1 MNKESIFRQLELRL
15 AGCSLTADALSGFS
29 AMAIADSLRQKR
41 SIISHHLNN
50 LHREQRV
57 VKVNSRPVL
66 FLPVEA
72 LRRHHRLAVRQGD
85 YASIQALCAERQDS
99 LELLIGAQGSL
110 QESLRQCKA
119 AISYPGAGLPLL
131 LRGPTGTGKSFL
143 ARQLWQYAIEQG
155 ILPPEA
161 PFTVFNCA
169 EYANN
174 PELLTSKLF
183 GHAKG
188 AFTGADRAVSGLI
201 ETSNGGVLFIDEV
214 HRLPPEGQEKLFHFM
229 DNGTWRRLG
238 ESSDER
244 SATVRLI
251 FASTEDLEKHFL
263 ATFIRRIPV
272 IVKILPIAER
282 GQYERLAFI
291 HHFFRRE
298 AQRLHHDL
306 SLDSEIIS
314 QLMQE
319 TLEGNVG
326 GLENLIRNICASA
339 WTFGQRD
346 DGVLEVKAGQLP
358 DRLLMEVP
366 FTVPQTAERIM
377 IYREGGVFPRVSGQ
391 HQEYLRLTE
400 NICGLC
406 EELAQ
411 ENISARTFDKL
422 VYQNLTLYLDAL
434 MNKES
439 PRARQDKRLRF
450 IEDVGKA
457 IAAHYDLEL
466 NAEFAYLTGRY
477 LTSLPLTPVEA
488 SPSVRHV
495 MLRWLEEAPG
505 LAQRVA
511 QKLLDVVN
519 NKYDLLIDTLDRL
532 VVAAIVSNAIDATSG
547 GKVKALI
554 IAHGYSTASSIAG
567 VANRLIGEKI
577 YHAMDMPMEVAFSDV
592 SRAIVDY
599 LQHTDTRAGVM
610 VLIDMGYTKEI
621 ADALLSVIHGPL
633 VVVDNVTTRLA
644 LNVASEIALQKNIE
658 QIAEEIVPLNQSR
671 WDVFWPA
678 QKKARALLVT
688 CITGIGTAFKFKNL
702 MEKSQLTDFDINII
716 ACEYTC
722 LKNSRMAASLLN
734 QYEVIAVVGT
744 IDPQLAGVPW
754 VGIEELLGEQGYAH
768 LSQLLSG
775 YLNDKQIALINKN
788 MVREFSLHNVV
799 NSLTILNANKTIG
812 HIETI
817 IAEWQNTLGFS
828 FNNNLI
834 ISLYVHLSCMI
845 ERLVMRNE
853 ITHYKN
859 MTEFNERHGEFIA
872 MVNHSFQRLKI
883 LYNVALPVAEI
894 GYIHDIFELRI
905 EDFRW

>member
-15 AGCSLTADALSGFS
+15 AGCSLTADALGAFS

-599 LQHTDTRAGVM
+599 LQHT
-610 VLIDMGYTKEI
+610 
-621 ADALLSVIHGPL
+621 
-633 VVVDNVTTRLA
+633 
-644 LNVASEIALQKNIE
+644 
-658 QIAEEIVPLNQSR
+658 
-671 WDVFWPA
+671 
-678 QKKARALLVT
+678 
-688 CITGIGTAFKFKNL
+688 
-702 MEKSQLTDFDINII
+702 
-716 ACEYTC
+716 
-722 LKNSRMAASLLN
+722 
-734 QYEVIAVVGT
+734 
-744 IDPQLAGVPW
+744 
-754 VGIEELLGEQGYAH
+754 
-768 LSQLLSG
+768 
-775 YLNDKQIALINKN
+775 
-788 MVREFSLHNVV
+788 
-799 NSLTILNANKTIG
+799 
-812 HIETI
+812 
-817 IAEWQNTLGFS
+817 
-828 FNNNLI
+828 
-834 ISLYVHLSCMI
+834 
-845 ERLVMRNE
+845 
-853 ITHYKN
+853 
-859 MTEFNERHGEFIA
+859 
-872 MVNHSFQRLKI
+872 
-883 LYNVALPVAEI
+883 
-894 GYIHDIFELRI
+894 
-905 EDFRW
+905 

>member
-15 AGCSLTADALSGFS
+15 AGCSLTADALGAFS

-511 QKLLDVVN
+511 QKLLDVIN

-702 MEKSQLTDFDINII
+702 MEKVS
-716 ACEYTC
+716 
-722 LKNSRMAASLLN
+722 
-734 QYEVIAVVGT
+734 
-744 IDPQLAGVPW
+744 
-754 VGIEELLGEQGYAH
+754 
-768 LSQLLSG
+768 
-775 YLNDKQIALINKN
+775 
-788 MVREFSLHNVV
+788 
-799 NSLTILNANKTIG
+799 
-812 HIETI
+812 
-817 IAEWQNTLGFS
+817 
-828 FNNNLI
+828 
-834 ISLYVHLSCMI
+834 
-845 ERLVMRNE
+845 
-853 ITHYKN
+853 
-859 MTEFNERHGEFIA
+859 
-872 MVNHSFQRLKI
+872 
-883 LYNVALPVAEI
+883 
-894 GYIHDIFELRI
+894 
-905 EDFRW
+905 

>member
-366 FTVPQTAERIM
+366 FTVPQTAERVM

-511 QKLLDVVN
+511 QKLLDVIN

-716 ACEYTC
+716 VCEYTR

-744 IDPQLAGVPW
+744 IDPQLVGVPW

>member
-366 FTVPQTAERIM
+366 FTVPQTAERVM

-610 VLIDMGYTKEI
+610 VLIDM
-621 ADALLSVIHGPL
+621 
-633 VVVDNVTTRLA
+633 
-644 LNVASEIALQKNIE
+644 
-658 QIAEEIVPLNQSR
+658 
-671 WDVFWPA
+671 
-678 QKKARALLVT
+678 
-688 CITGIGTAFKFKNL
+688 
-702 MEKSQLTDFDINII
+702 
-716 ACEYTC
+716 
-722 LKNSRMAASLLN
+722 
-734 QYEVIAVVGT
+734 
-744 IDPQLAGVPW
+744 
-754 VGIEELLGEQGYAH
+754 
-768 LSQLLSG
+768 
-775 YLNDKQIALINKN
+775 
-788 MVREFSLHNVV
+788 
-799 NSLTILNANKTIG
+799 
-812 HIETI
+812 
-817 IAEWQNTLGFS
+817 
-828 FNNNLI
+828 
-834 ISLYVHLSCMI
+834 
-845 ERLVMRNE
+845 
-853 ITHYKN
+853 
-859 MTEFNERHGEFIA
+859 
-872 MVNHSFQRLKI
+872 
-883 LYNVALPVAEI
+883 
-894 GYIHDIFELRI
+894 
-905 EDFRW
+905 

>member
-15 AGCSLTADALSGFS
+15 AGCSLTADALGAFS

-658 QIAEEIVPLNQSR
+658 QIAE
-671 WDVFWPA
+671 
-678 QKKARALLVT
+678 
-688 CITGIGTAFKFKNL
+688 
-702 MEKSQLTDFDINII
+702 
-716 ACEYTC
+716 
-722 LKNSRMAASLLN
+722 
-734 QYEVIAVVGT
+734 
-744 IDPQLAGVPW
+744 
-754 VGIEELLGEQGYAH
+754 
-768 LSQLLSG
+768 
-775 YLNDKQIALINKN
+775 
-788 MVREFSLHNVV
+788 
-799 NSLTILNANKTIG
+799 
-812 HIETI
+812 
-817 IAEWQNTLGFS
+817 
-828 FNNNLI
+828 
-834 ISLYVHLSCMI
+834 
-845 ERLVMRNE
+845 
-853 ITHYKN
+853 
-859 MTEFNERHGEFIA
+859 
-872 MVNHSFQRLKI
+872 
-883 LYNVALPVAEI
+883 
-894 GYIHDIFELRI
+894 
-905 EDFRW
+905 

>member
-644 LNVASEIALQKNIE
+644 LERGQRDRAAKKHRTDRRRDRPVKSVALGC
-658 QIAEEIVPLNQSR
+658 LL
-671 WDVFWPA
+671 
-678 QKKARALLVT
+678 ARA
-688 CITGIGTAFKFKNL
+688 
-702 MEKSQLTDFDINII
+702 EKS
-716 ACEYTC
+716 A
-722 LKNSRMAASLLN
+722 RAAGDL
-734 QYEVIAVVGT
+734 YYRHR
-744 IDPQLAGVPW
+744 DGV
-754 VGIEELLGEQGYAH
+754 
-768 LSQLLSG
+768 
-775 YLNDKQIALINKN
+775 
-788 MVREFSLHNVV
+788 
-799 NSLTILNANKTIG
+799 
-812 HIETI
+812 
-817 IAEWQNTLGFS
+817 
-828 FNNNLI
+828 
-834 ISLYVHLSCMI
+834 
-845 ERLVMRNE
+845 
-853 ITHYKN
+853 
-859 MTEFNERHGEFIA
+859 
-872 MVNHSFQRLKI
+872 
-883 LYNVALPVAEI
+883 
-894 GYIHDIFELRI
+894 
-905 EDFRW
+905 

>member
-15 AGCSLTADALSGFS
+15 AGCSLTADALSAFS

-72 LRRHHRLAVRQGD
+72 LRRHHRLVVRQGD

-358 DRLLMEVP
+358 DRLLVEVP
-366 FTVPQTAERIM
+366 FTVPQTAERVM

-716 ACEYTC
+716 ACEYTG

>member
-15 AGCSLTADALSGFS
+15 AGCSLTADALGAFS

-547 GKVKALI
+547 GKVK
-554 IAHGYSTASSIAG
+554 
-567 VANRLIGEKI
+567 R
-577 YHAMDMPMEVAFSDV
+577 
-592 SRAIVDY
+592 
-599 LQHTDTRAGVM
+599 
-610 VLIDMGYTKEI
+610 
-621 ADALLSVIHGPL
+621 
-633 VVVDNVTTRLA
+633 
-644 LNVASEIALQKNIE
+644 
-658 QIAEEIVPLNQSR
+658 
-671 WDVFWPA
+671 
-678 QKKARALLVT
+678 
-688 CITGIGTAFKFKNL
+688 
-702 MEKSQLTDFDINII
+702 
-716 ACEYTC
+716 
-722 LKNSRMAASLLN
+722 
-734 QYEVIAVVGT
+734 
-744 IDPQLAGVPW
+744 
-754 VGIEELLGEQGYAH
+754 
-768 LSQLLSG
+768 
-775 YLNDKQIALINKN
+775 
-788 MVREFSLHNVV
+788 
-799 NSLTILNANKTIG
+799 
-812 HIETI
+812 
-817 IAEWQNTLGFS
+817 
-828 FNNNLI
+828 
-834 ISLYVHLSCMI
+834 
-845 ERLVMRNE
+845 
-853 ITHYKN
+853 
-859 MTEFNERHGEFIA
+859 
-872 MVNHSFQRLKI
+872 
-883 LYNVALPVAEI
+883 
-894 GYIHDIFELRI
+894 
-905 EDFRW
+905 

>member
-15 AGCSLTADALSGFS
+15 AGCSLTADALGAFS

-532 VVAAIVSNAIDATSG
+532 VVAAIVSNAIDAT
-547 GKVKALI
+547 
-554 IAHGYSTASSIAG
+554 
-567 VANRLIGEKI
+567 
-577 YHAMDMPMEVAFSDV
+577 
-592 SRAIVDY
+592 
-599 LQHTDTRAGVM
+599 
-610 VLIDMGYTKEI
+610 
-621 ADALLSVIHGPL
+621 
-633 VVVDNVTTRLA
+633 
-644 LNVASEIALQKNIE
+644 
-658 QIAEEIVPLNQSR
+658 
-671 WDVFWPA
+671 
-678 QKKARALLVT
+678 
-688 CITGIGTAFKFKNL
+688 
-702 MEKSQLTDFDINII
+702 
-716 ACEYTC
+716 
-722 LKNSRMAASLLN
+722 
-734 QYEVIAVVGT
+734 
-744 IDPQLAGVPW
+744 
-754 VGIEELLGEQGYAH
+754 
-768 LSQLLSG
+768 
-775 YLNDKQIALINKN
+775 
-788 MVREFSLHNVV
+788 
-799 NSLTILNANKTIG
+799 
-812 HIETI
+812 
-817 IAEWQNTLGFS
+817 
-828 FNNNLI
+828 
-834 ISLYVHLSCMI
+834 
-845 ERLVMRNE
+845 
-853 ITHYKN
+853 
-859 MTEFNERHGEFIA
+859 
-872 MVNHSFQRLKI
+872 
-883 LYNVALPVAEI
+883 
-894 GYIHDIFELRI
+894 
-905 EDFRW
+905 

>member
-366 FTVPQTAERIM
+366 FTVPQTAERVM

-678 QKKARALLVT
+678 QKKALLVT
-688 CITGIGTAFKFKNL
+688 CIT
-702 MEKSQLTDFDINII
+702 
-716 ACEYTC
+716 
-722 LKNSRMAASLLN
+722 
-734 QYEVIAVVGT
+734 
-744 IDPQLAGVPW
+744 
-754 VGIEELLGEQGYAH
+754 
-768 LSQLLSG
+768 
-775 YLNDKQIALINKN
+775 
-788 MVREFSLHNVV
+788 
-799 NSLTILNANKTIG
+799 
-812 HIETI
+812 
-817 IAEWQNTLGFS
+817 
-828 FNNNLI
+828 
-834 ISLYVHLSCMI
+834 
-845 ERLVMRNE
+845 
-853 ITHYKN
+853 
-859 MTEFNERHGEFIA
+859 
-872 MVNHSFQRLKI
+872 
-883 LYNVALPVAEI
+883 
-894 GYIHDIFELRI
+894 
-905 EDFRW
+905 

>member
-15 AGCSLTADALSGFS
+15 AGCSLTADALGAFS

-644 LNVASEIALQKNIE
+644 LNVASEIALQKTSNRS
-658 QIAEEIVPLNQSR
+658 PKRSSR
-671 WDVFWPA
+671 
-678 QKKARALLVT
+678 
-688 CITGIGTAFKFKNL
+688 
-702 MEKSQLTDFDINII
+702 
-716 ACEYTC
+716 
-722 LKNSRMAASLLN
+722 
-734 QYEVIAVVGT
+734 
-744 IDPQLAGVPW
+744 
-754 VGIEELLGEQGYAH
+754 
-768 LSQLLSG
+768 
-775 YLNDKQIALINKN
+775 
-788 MVREFSLHNVV
+788 
-799 NSLTILNANKTIG
+799 
-812 HIETI
+812 
-817 IAEWQNTLGFS
+817 
-828 FNNNLI
+828 
-834 ISLYVHLSCMI
+834 
-845 ERLVMRNE
+845 
-853 ITHYKN
+853 
-859 MTEFNERHGEFIA
+859 
-872 MVNHSFQRLKI
+872 
-883 LYNVALPVAEI
+883 
-894 GYIHDIFELRI
+894 
-905 EDFRW
+905 

>member
-15 AGCSLTADALSGFS
+15 AGCSLTADALGGFS

-143 ARQLWQYAIEQG
+143 ARQLWQYAIEQD

-366 FTVPQTAERIM
+366 FTVPQAAERVM
-377 IYREGGVFPRVSGQ
+377 IYREGGVFPLVSGQ

-411 ENISARTFDKL
+411 ENITARTFDKL

-678 QKKARALLVT
+678 QKKRAR
-688 CITGIGTAFKFKNL
+688 C
-702 MEKSQLTDFDINII
+702 
-716 ACEYTC
+716 
-722 LKNSRMAASLLN
+722 
-734 QYEVIAVVGT
+734 
-744 IDPQLAGVPW
+744 W
-754 VGIEELLGEQGYAH
+754 
-768 LSQLLSG
+768 
-775 YLNDKQIALINKN
+775 
-788 MVREFSLHNVV
+788 
-799 NSLTILNANKTIG
+799 
-812 HIETI
+812 
-817 IAEWQNTLGFS
+817 
-828 FNNNLI
+828 
-834 ISLYVHLSCMI
+834 
-845 ERLVMRNE
+845 
-853 ITHYKN
+853 
-859 MTEFNERHGEFIA
+859 
-872 MVNHSFQRLKI
+872 
-883 LYNVALPVAEI
+883 
-894 GYIHDIFELRI
+894 
-905 EDFRW
+905 

>member
-15 AGCSLTADALSGFS
+15 AGCSLTADALGAFS

-554 IAHGYSTASSIAG
+554 IVHGYSTASSIAG

-678 QKKARALLVT
+678 QKKAR
-688 CITGIGTAFKFKNL
+688 C
-702 MEKSQLTDFDINII
+702 
-716 ACEYTC
+716 
-722 LKNSRMAASLLN
+722 
-734 QYEVIAVVGT
+734 
-744 IDPQLAGVPW
+744 W
-754 VGIEELLGEQGYAH
+754 
-768 LSQLLSG
+768 
-775 YLNDKQIALINKN
+775 
-788 MVREFSLHNVV
+788 
-799 NSLTILNANKTIG
+799 
-812 HIETI
+812 
-817 IAEWQNTLGFS
+817 
-828 FNNNLI
+828 
-834 ISLYVHLSCMI
+834 
-845 ERLVMRNE
+845 
-853 ITHYKN
+853 
-859 MTEFNERHGEFIA
+859 
-872 MVNHSFQRLKI
+872 
-883 LYNVALPVAEI
+883 
-894 GYIHDIFELRI
+894 
-905 EDFRW
+905 

>member
-15 AGCSLTADALSGFS
+15 AGCSLTADALGAFS

-532 VVAAIVSNAIDATSG
+532 VVAAIVSNAI
-547 GKVKALI
+547 
-554 IAHGYSTASSIAG
+554 
-567 VANRLIGEKI
+567 
-577 YHAMDMPMEVAFSDV
+577 
-592 SRAIVDY
+592 
-599 LQHTDTRAGVM
+599 
-610 VLIDMGYTKEI
+610 
-621 ADALLSVIHGPL
+621 
-633 VVVDNVTTRLA
+633 
-644 LNVASEIALQKNIE
+644 
-658 QIAEEIVPLNQSR
+658 
-671 WDVFWPA
+671 
-678 QKKARALLVT
+678 
-688 CITGIGTAFKFKNL
+688 
-702 MEKSQLTDFDINII
+702 
-716 ACEYTC
+716 
-722 LKNSRMAASLLN
+722 
-734 QYEVIAVVGT
+734 
-744 IDPQLAGVPW
+744 
-754 VGIEELLGEQGYAH
+754 
-768 LSQLLSG
+768 
-775 YLNDKQIALINKN
+775 
-788 MVREFSLHNVV
+788 
-799 NSLTILNANKTIG
+799 
-812 HIETI
+812 
-817 IAEWQNTLGFS
+817 
-828 FNNNLI
+828 
-834 ISLYVHLSCMI
+834 
-845 ERLVMRNE
+845 
-853 ITHYKN
+853 
-859 MTEFNERHGEFIA
+859 
-872 MVNHSFQRLKI
+872 
-883 LYNVALPVAEI
+883 
-894 GYIHDIFELRI
+894 
-905 EDFRW
+905 

>member
-15 AGCSLTADALSGFS
+15 AGCSLTADALGGFS

-366 FTVPQTAERIM
+366 FTVPQAAERVM
-377 IYREGGVFPRVSGQ
+377 IYREGGVFPLVSGQ

-411 ENISARTFDKL
+411 ENITARTFDKL

-466 NAEFAYLTGRY
+466 NAEFAFLTGRY

-554 IAHGYSTASSIAG
+554 ISHGYSTASSIAG
-567 VANRLIGEKI
+567 VANRLIGEKV

-678 QKKARALLVT
+678 QKKARA
-688 CITGIGTAFKFKNL
+688 
-702 MEKSQLTDFDINII
+702 
-716 ACEYTC
+716 
-722 LKNSRMAASLLN
+722 
-734 QYEVIAVVGT
+734 
-744 IDPQLAGVPW
+744 AG
-754 VGIEELLGEQGYAH
+754 
-768 LSQLLSG
+768 
-775 YLNDKQIALINKN
+775 D
-788 MVREFSLHNVV
+788 
-799 NSLTILNANKTIG
+799 
-812 HIETI
+812 
-817 IAEWQNTLGFS
+817 
-828 FNNNLI
+828 
-834 ISLYVHLSCMI
+834 LY
-845 ERLVMRNE
+845 
-853 ITHYKN
+853 Y
-859 MTEFNERHGEFIA
+859 RHRDG
-872 MVNHSFQRLKI
+872 V
-883 LYNVALPVAEI
+883 
-894 GYIHDIFELRI
+894 
-905 EDFRW
+905 

>member
-366 FTVPQTAERIM
+366 FTVPQTAERVM

-477 LTSLPLTPVEA
+477 LTSLPLTPVEV

-532 VVAAIVSNAIDATSG
+532 VVAAIGI
-547 GKVKALI
+547 
-554 IAHGYSTASSIAG
+554 
-567 VANRLIGEKI
+567 
-577 YHAMDMPMEVAFSDV
+577 F
-592 SRAIVDY
+592 
-599 LQHTDTRAGVM
+599 
-610 VLIDMGYTKEI
+610 LIDHPLQPGVVHRGFCAEDHHMG
-621 ADALLSVIHGPL
+621 
-633 VVVDNVTTRLA
+633 
-644 LNVASEIALQKNIE
+644 
-658 QIAEEIVPLNQSR
+658 
-671 WDVFWPA
+671 
-678 QKKARALLVT
+678 
-688 CITGIGTAFKFKNL
+688 
-702 MEKSQLTDFDINII
+702 
-716 ACEYTC
+716 
-722 LKNSRMAASLLN
+722 
-734 QYEVIAVVGT
+734 
-744 IDPQLAGVPW
+744 GV
-754 VGIEELLGEQGYAH
+754 
-768 LSQLLSG
+768 
-775 YLNDKQIALINKN
+775 
-788 MVREFSLHNVV
+788 
-799 NSLTILNANKTIG
+799 
-812 HIETI
+812 
-817 IAEWQNTLGFS
+817 
-828 FNNNLI
+828 
-834 ISLYVHLSCMI
+834 
-845 ERLVMRNE
+845 
-853 ITHYKN
+853 
-859 MTEFNERHGEFIA
+859 
-872 MVNHSFQRLKI
+872 
-883 LYNVALPVAEI
+883 
-894 GYIHDIFELRI
+894 
-905 EDFRW
+905 

>member
-366 FTVPQTAERIM
+366 FTVPQTAERVM

-671 WDVFWPA
+671 WDVFWPE

-702 MEKSQLTDFDINII
+702 MEKSQLT
-716 ACEYTC
+716 
-722 LKNSRMAASLLN
+722 
-734 QYEVIAVVGT
+734 
-744 IDPQLAGVPW
+744 
-754 VGIEELLGEQGYAH
+754 
-768 LSQLLSG
+768 
-775 YLNDKQIALINKN
+775 
-788 MVREFSLHNVV
+788 
-799 NSLTILNANKTIG
+799 
-812 HIETI
+812 
-817 IAEWQNTLGFS
+817 
-828 FNNNLI
+828 
-834 ISLYVHLSCMI
+834 
-845 ERLVMRNE
+845 
-853 ITHYKN
+853 
-859 MTEFNERHGEFIA
+859 
-872 MVNHSFQRLKI
+872 
-883 LYNVALPVAEI
+883 
-894 GYIHDIFELRI
+894 
-905 EDFRW
+905 

>member
-366 FTVPQTAERIM
+366 FTVPQTAERVM

-477 LTSLPLTPVEA
+477 LTSLPLT
-488 SPSVRHV
+488 
-495 MLRWLEEAPG
+495 
-505 LAQRVA
+505 
-511 QKLLDVVN
+511 
-519 NKYDLLIDTLDRL
+519 
-532 VVAAIVSNAIDATSG
+532 
-547 GKVKALI
+547 
-554 IAHGYSTASSIAG
+554 
-567 VANRLIGEKI
+567 
-577 YHAMDMPMEVAFSDV
+577 
-592 SRAIVDY
+592 
-599 LQHTDTRAGVM
+599 
-610 VLIDMGYTKEI
+610 
-621 ADALLSVIHGPL
+621 
-633 VVVDNVTTRLA
+633 
-644 LNVASEIALQKNIE
+644 
-658 QIAEEIVPLNQSR
+658 
-671 WDVFWPA
+671 
-678 QKKARALLVT
+678 
-688 CITGIGTAFKFKNL
+688 
-702 MEKSQLTDFDINII
+702 
-716 ACEYTC
+716 
-722 LKNSRMAASLLN
+722 
-734 QYEVIAVVGT
+734 
-744 IDPQLAGVPW
+744 
-754 VGIEELLGEQGYAH
+754 
-768 LSQLLSG
+768 
-775 YLNDKQIALINKN
+775 
-788 MVREFSLHNVV
+788 
-799 NSLTILNANKTIG
+799 
-812 HIETI
+812 
-817 IAEWQNTLGFS
+817 
-828 FNNNLI
+828 
-834 ISLYVHLSCMI
+834 
-845 ERLVMRNE
+845 
-853 ITHYKN
+853 
-859 MTEFNERHGEFIA
+859 
-872 MVNHSFQRLKI
+872 
-883 LYNVALPVAEI
+883 
-894 GYIHDIFELRI
+894 
-905 EDFRW
+905 

>member
-15 AGCSLTADALSGFS
+15 AGCSLTADALGAFS

-678 QKKARALLVT
+678 QKKSAR
-688 CITGIGTAFKFKNL
+688 C
-702 MEKSQLTDFDINII
+702 
-716 ACEYTC
+716 
-722 LKNSRMAASLLN
+722 
-734 QYEVIAVVGT
+734 
-744 IDPQLAGVPW
+744 W
-754 VGIEELLGEQGYAH
+754 
-768 LSQLLSG
+768 
-775 YLNDKQIALINKN
+775 
-788 MVREFSLHNVV
+788 
-799 NSLTILNANKTIG
+799 
-812 HIETI
+812 
-817 IAEWQNTLGFS
+817 
-828 FNNNLI
+828 
-834 ISLYVHLSCMI
+834 
-845 ERLVMRNE
+845 
-853 ITHYKN
+853 
-859 MTEFNERHGEFIA
+859 
-872 MVNHSFQRLKI
+872 
-883 LYNVALPVAEI
+883 
-894 GYIHDIFELRI
+894 
-905 EDFRW
+905 

>member
-678 QKKARALLVT
+678 QKKRAR
-688 CITGIGTAFKFKNL
+688 C
-702 MEKSQLTDFDINII
+702 
-716 ACEYTC
+716 
-722 LKNSRMAASLLN
+722 
-734 QYEVIAVVGT
+734 
-744 IDPQLAGVPW
+744 W
-754 VGIEELLGEQGYAH
+754 
-768 LSQLLSG
+768 
-775 YLNDKQIALINKN
+775 
-788 MVREFSLHNVV
+788 
-799 NSLTILNANKTIG
+799 
-812 HIETI
+812 
-817 IAEWQNTLGFS
+817 
-828 FNNNLI
+828 
-834 ISLYVHLSCMI
+834 
-845 ERLVMRNE
+845 
-853 ITHYKN
+853 
-859 MTEFNERHGEFIA
+859 
-872 MVNHSFQRLKI
+872 
-883 LYNVALPVAEI
+883 
-894 GYIHDIFELRI
+894 
-905 EDFRW
+905 

>member
-15 AGCSLTADALSGFS
+15 AGCSLTADALGAFS

-511 QKLLDVVN
+511 QKLLDVIN

-644 LNVASEIALQKNIE
+644 LNVASEIALQKTSNRS
-658 QIAEEIVPLNQSR
+658 PKRSSR
-671 WDVFWPA
+671 
-678 QKKARALLVT
+678 
-688 CITGIGTAFKFKNL
+688 
-702 MEKSQLTDFDINII
+702 
-716 ACEYTC
+716 
-722 LKNSRMAASLLN
+722 
-734 QYEVIAVVGT
+734 
-744 IDPQLAGVPW
+744 
-754 VGIEELLGEQGYAH
+754 
-768 LSQLLSG
+768 
-775 YLNDKQIALINKN
+775 
-788 MVREFSLHNVV
+788 
-799 NSLTILNANKTIG
+799 
-812 HIETI
+812 
-817 IAEWQNTLGFS
+817 
-828 FNNNLI
+828 
-834 ISLYVHLSCMI
+834 
-845 ERLVMRNE
+845 
-853 ITHYKN
+853 
-859 MTEFNERHGEFIA
+859 
-872 MVNHSFQRLKI
+872 
-883 LYNVALPVAEI
+883 
-894 GYIHDIFELRI
+894 
-905 EDFRW
+905 

>member
-477 LTSLPLTPVEA
+477 LTSLPLTPVEV

-716 ACEYTC
+716 AYEYTR

-744 IDPQLAGVPW
+744 IDPQLTGVPW

>member
-366 FTVPQTAERIM
+366 FTVPQTAERVM

-532 VVAAIVSNAIDATSG
+532 VVAAIVSNA
-547 GKVKALI
+547 
-554 IAHGYSTASSIAG
+554 
-567 VANRLIGEKI
+567 
-577 YHAMDMPMEVAFSDV
+577 
-592 SRAIVDY
+592 
-599 LQHTDTRAGVM
+599 
-610 VLIDMGYTKEI
+610 
-621 ADALLSVIHGPL
+621 
-633 VVVDNVTTRLA
+633 
-644 LNVASEIALQKNIE
+644 
-658 QIAEEIVPLNQSR
+658 
-671 WDVFWPA
+671 
-678 QKKARALLVT
+678 
-688 CITGIGTAFKFKNL
+688 
-702 MEKSQLTDFDINII
+702 
-716 ACEYTC
+716 
-722 LKNSRMAASLLN
+722 
-734 QYEVIAVVGT
+734 
-744 IDPQLAGVPW
+744 
-754 VGIEELLGEQGYAH
+754 
-768 LSQLLSG
+768 
-775 YLNDKQIALINKN
+775 
-788 MVREFSLHNVV
+788 
-799 NSLTILNANKTIG
+799 
-812 HIETI
+812 
-817 IAEWQNTLGFS
+817 
-828 FNNNLI
+828 
-834 ISLYVHLSCMI
+834 
-845 ERLVMRNE
+845 
-853 ITHYKN
+853 
-859 MTEFNERHGEFIA
+859 
-872 MVNHSFQRLKI
+872 
-883 LYNVALPVAEI
+883 
-894 GYIHDIFELRI
+894 
-905 EDFRW
+905 

>member
-1 MNKESIFRQLELRL
+1 MNKESIFRQLERRIS
-15 AGCSLTADALSGFS
+15 GQPLTADIVGKFS
-29 AMAIADSLRQKR
+29 AMAIADSLKQKR

-57 VKVNSRPVL
+57 VKINGRPVL
-66 FLPVEA
+66 FLPVDV
-72 LRRHHRLAVRQGD
+72 LRREHRLALRLYE
-85 YASIQALCAERQDS
+85 YASLAALCAERQDC
-99 LELLIGAQGSL
+99 LEQLIGAQGSL
-110 QESLRQCKA
+110 QDALRQCKA

-131 LRGPTGTGKSFL
+131 LQGPTGTGKSFL
-143 ARQLWQYAIEQG
+143 ARRLWRFAIEQN
-155 ILPPEA
+155 ILPADA

-188 AFTGADRAVSGLI
+188 AFTGADKSVAGLI
-201 ETSNGGVLFIDEV
+201 ETSSGGILFIDEV
-214 HRLPPEGQEKLFHFM
+214 HRLLPEGQEKLFHFM

-238 ESSDER
+238 ESRDER
-244 SATVRLI
+244 RATVRLI
-251 FASTEDLEKHFL
+251 FASTEELEKHFL

-282 GQYERLAFI
+282 GPSERLAFI

-298 AQRLHHDL
+298 AQRLDHDL
-306 SLDSEIIS
+306 ALDGEIIS

-326 GLENLIRNICASA
+326 GLENLIRNICANA

-346 DGVLEVKAGQLP
+346 GSVLAIKVGQLP
-358 DRLLMEVP
+358 DRLLMVAP
-366 FTVPQTAERIM
+366 FNVRQAPERLVIP
-377 IYREGGVFPRVSGQ
+377 RAGGALPLVSPS
-391 HQEYLRLTE
+391 HQAYQRLTE

-406 EELAQ
+406 GELAQ
-411 ENISARTFDKL
+411 KNMTARSVEKL
-422 VYQNLTLYLDAL
+422 VYQNLTSYLDAL
-434 MNKES
+434 MNNAS
-439 PRARQDKRLRF
+439 AGVRQDKRLRF

-457 IAAHYDLEL
+457 IAANYDLEL

-477 LTSLPLTPVEA
+477 LTSLPLTPRDIPQPARQAMVN
-488 SPSVRHV
+488 
-495 MLRWLEEAPG
+495 WLDTLPE
-505 LAQRVA
+505 LVQRVV
-511 QKLLDVVN
+511 QKLLDIVN
-519 NKYDLLIDTLDRL
+519 NKYDLLTDTLDR
-532 VVAAIVSNAIDATSG
+532 VIVAAIVSNAIDATSG

-567 VANRLIGEKI
+567 VANRLTGEKI
-577 YHAMDMPMEVAFSDV
+577 FHALDMPVDVAFGDV

-610 VLIDMGYTKEI
+610 VLIDMGYSKEI
-621 ADALLSVIHGPL
+621 ADALLGVINGPL

-644 LNVASEIALQKNIE
+644 LNIASEIALQKNIE
-658 QIAEEIVPLNQSR
+658 QIAQEVVPLNQSR

-678 QKKARALLVT
+678 CKKALALLVT

-702 MEKSQLTDFDINII
+702 MEKSLLTDFDINII
-716 ACEYTC
+716 ACEYTR

-744 IDPQLAGVPW
+744 VDPQLPGVPW
-754 VGIEELLGEQGYAH
+754 VGIEELLGEQGH
-768 LSQLLSG
+768 TRLSQLLNG
-775 YLNDKQIALINKN
+775 YLNDKQITLINNN

-799 NSLTILNANKTIG
+799 NSLTILNASKTMG

-817 IAEWQNTLGFS
+817 IAQWQSVLGFT
-828 FNNNLI
+828 FTNNLI

-853 ITHYKN
+853 IIYYKN
-859 MTEFNERHGEFIA
+859 LAEFSERHGEFIN
-872 MVNHSFQRLKI
+872 MVNHSFQPLKI
-883 LYNVALPVAEI
+883 LYNVTLPDAEI

-905 EDFRW
+905 ADFSW

>member
-15 AGCSLTADALSGFS
+15 AGCSLTADALGAFS

-633 VVVDNVTTRLA
+633 VVVD
-644 LNVASEIALQKNIE
+644 
-658 QIAEEIVPLNQSR
+658 
-671 WDVFWPA
+671 
-678 QKKARALLVT
+678 
-688 CITGIGTAFKFKNL
+688 IT
-702 MEKSQLTDFDINII
+702 
-716 ACEYTC
+716 
-722 LKNSRMAASLLN
+722 
-734 QYEVIAVVGT
+734 
-744 IDPQLAGVPW
+744 
-754 VGIEELLGEQGYAH
+754 
-768 LSQLLSG
+768 
-775 YLNDKQIALINKN
+775 
-788 MVREFSLHNVV
+788 
-799 NSLTILNANKTIG
+799 
-812 HIETI
+812 
-817 IAEWQNTLGFS
+817 
-828 FNNNLI
+828 
-834 ISLYVHLSCMI
+834 
-845 ERLVMRNE
+845 
-853 ITHYKN
+853 
-859 MTEFNERHGEFIA
+859 
-872 MVNHSFQRLKI
+872 
-883 LYNVALPVAEI
+883 
-894 GYIHDIFELRI
+894 LR
-905 EDFRW
+905 RVWR

>member
-15 AGCSLTADALSGFS
+15 AGCSLTADALGGFS

-188 AFTGADRAVSGLI
+188 AFTGADRAISGLI

-238 ESSDER
+238 ESSAER
-244 SATVRLI
+244 NATVRLI

-346 DGVLEVKAGQLP
+346 DGVLKVKAGQLP

-366 FTVPQTAERIM
+366 FTVPLAAERVM
-377 IYREGGVFPRVSGQ
+377 IYREGGVFPLVSGQ
-391 HQEYLRLTE
+391 HQEYLRLME

-406 EELAQ
+406 EELTQ
-411 ENISARTFDKL
+411 ENITARTFDKL

-439 PRARQDKRLRF
+439 PRVRQDKRLRF

-488 SPSVRHV
+488 PPSVRHV

-621 ADALLSVIHGPL
+621 AEALLSVIHGPL

-716 ACEYTC
+716 ACEYTR
-722 LKNSRMAASLLN
+722 LKNGRMAAPLLN
-734 QYEVIAVVGT
+734 QYDVIAVVGT
-744 IDPQLAGVPW
+744 IDPQLAGTPW
-754 VGIEELLGEQGYAH
+754 VGIEELLGEQGFAH

-799 NSLTILNANKTIG
+799 NSLTILNASKTMG

-859 MTEFNERHGEFIA
+859 LTEFNKQHGDFIA

-883 LYNVALPVAEI
+883 IYSVALPVAEI

>member
-15 AGCSLTADALSGFS
+15 AGCSLTADALGAFS

-671 WDVFWPA
+671 WDLL
-678 QKKARALLVT
+678 ARA
-688 CITGIGTAFKFKNL
+688 
-702 MEKSQLTDFDINII
+702 EKS
-716 ACEYTC
+716 A
-722 LKNSRMAASLLN
+722 RAAGDL
-734 QYEVIAVVGT
+734 YYRHR
-744 IDPQLAGVPW
+744 DGV
-754 VGIEELLGEQGYAH
+754 
-768 LSQLLSG
+768 
-775 YLNDKQIALINKN
+775 
-788 MVREFSLHNVV
+788 
-799 NSLTILNANKTIG
+799 
-812 HIETI
+812 
-817 IAEWQNTLGFS
+817 
-828 FNNNLI
+828 
-834 ISLYVHLSCMI
+834 
-845 ERLVMRNE
+845 
-853 ITHYKN
+853 
-859 MTEFNERHGEFIA
+859 
-872 MVNHSFQRLKI
+872 
-883 LYNVALPVAEI
+883 
-894 GYIHDIFELRI
+894 
-905 EDFRW
+905 

>member
-15 AGCSLTADALSGFS
+15 AGCSLTADALSAFS

-366 FTVPQTAERIM
+366 FTVPQTAERVM

-716 ACEYTC
+716 ACE
-722 LKNSRMAASLLN
+722 
-734 QYEVIAVVGT
+734 
-744 IDPQLAGVPW
+744 
-754 VGIEELLGEQGYAH
+754 
-768 LSQLLSG
+768 
-775 YLNDKQIALINKN
+775 
-788 MVREFSLHNVV
+788 
-799 NSLTILNANKTIG
+799 
-812 HIETI
+812 
-817 IAEWQNTLGFS
+817 
-828 FNNNLI
+828 
-834 ISLYVHLSCMI
+834 
-845 ERLVMRNE
+845 
-853 ITHYKN
+853 
-859 MTEFNERHGEFIA
+859 
-872 MVNHSFQRLKI
+872 
-883 LYNVALPVAEI
+883 
-894 GYIHDIFELRI
+894 
-905 EDFRW
+905 

>member
-366 FTVPQTAERIM
+366 FTVPQTAERVM

-671 WDVFWPA
+671 WDVFWPE

-716 ACEYTC
+716 TCEYTR

>member
-15 AGCSLTADALSGFS
+15 AGCSLTADALSAFS

-366 FTVPQTAERIM
+366 FTVPQTAERVM

-716 ACEYTC
+716 ACEYTR
-722 LKNSRMAASLLN
+722 LKNSWMAASLLN

>member
-366 FTVPQTAERIM
+366 FTVPQTAERVM

-678 QKKARALLVT
+678 QKKRAR
-688 CITGIGTAFKFKNL
+688 C
-702 MEKSQLTDFDINII
+702 
-716 ACEYTC
+716 
-722 LKNSRMAASLLN
+722 
-734 QYEVIAVVGT
+734 
-744 IDPQLAGVPW
+744 W
-754 VGIEELLGEQGYAH
+754 
-768 LSQLLSG
+768 
-775 YLNDKQIALINKN
+775 
-788 MVREFSLHNVV
+788 
-799 NSLTILNANKTIG
+799 
-812 HIETI
+812 
-817 IAEWQNTLGFS
+817 
-828 FNNNLI
+828 
-834 ISLYVHLSCMI
+834 
-845 ERLVMRNE
+845 
-853 ITHYKN
+853 
-859 MTEFNERHGEFIA
+859 
-872 MVNHSFQRLKI
+872 
-883 LYNVALPVAEI
+883 
-894 GYIHDIFELRI
+894 
-905 EDFRW
+905 

>member
-15 AGCSLTADALSGFS
+15 AGCSLTADALGAFS

-716 ACEYTC
+716 ACEYT
-722 LKNSRMAASLLN
+722 
-734 QYEVIAVVGT
+734 
-744 IDPQLAGVPW
+744 
-754 VGIEELLGEQGYAH
+754 
-768 LSQLLSG
+768 
-775 YLNDKQIALINKN
+775 
-788 MVREFSLHNVV
+788 
-799 NSLTILNANKTIG
+799 
-812 HIETI
+812 
-817 IAEWQNTLGFS
+817 
-828 FNNNLI
+828 
-834 ISLYVHLSCMI
+834 
-845 ERLVMRNE
+845 
-853 ITHYKN
+853 
-859 MTEFNERHGEFIA
+859 
-872 MVNHSFQRLKI
+872 
-883 LYNVALPVAEI
+883 
-894 GYIHDIFELRI
+894 
-905 EDFRW
+905 

>member
-1 MNKESIFRQLELRL
+1 M
-15 AGCSLTADALSGFS
+15 
-29 AMAIADSLRQKR
+29 
-41 SIISHHLNN
+41 
-50 LHREQRV
+50 
-57 VKVNSRPVL
+57 
-66 FLPVEA
+66 
-72 LRRHHRLAVRQGD
+72 
-85 YASIQALCAERQDS
+85 
-99 LELLIGAQGSL
+99 

-244 SATVRLI
+244 SASVRLI

-263 ATFIRRIPV
+263 ATFIAGYPV

-366 FTVPQTAERIM
+366 LPFRRRRNAVM

-688 CITGIGTAFKFKNL
+688 CITGIGTAFKFK
-702 MEKSQLTDFDINII
+702 I
-716 ACEYTC
+716 
-722 LKNSRMAASLLN
+722 
-734 QYEVIAVVGT
+734 
-744 IDPQLAGVPW
+744 
-754 VGIEELLGEQGYAH
+754 
-768 LSQLLSG
+768 
-775 YLNDKQIALINKN
+775 
-788 MVREFSLHNVV
+788 
-799 NSLTILNANKTIG
+799 
-812 HIETI
+812 
-817 IAEWQNTLGFS
+817 
-828 FNNNLI
+828 
-834 ISLYVHLSCMI
+834 
-845 ERLVMRNE
+845 
-853 ITHYKN
+853 
-859 MTEFNERHGEFIA
+859 
-872 MVNHSFQRLKI
+872 
-883 LYNVALPVAEI
+883 
-894 GYIHDIFELRI
+894 
-905 EDFRW
+905 